1 MNSAEAPTPPAE
13 SGLPIGFAQVPV
25 ILLVDDEP
33 NVLSSLRRL
42 LRPQGYTTLTAPGGE
57 AALDILGA
65 QPVDLII
72 SDMRMPGMSGAQL
85 LTQVR
90 ERWPNV
96 LRLLLTGHAEVSSA
110 ISAINEGGIYRYIT
124 KPWDDAEL
132 IKTIQQGLELNGL
145 QREKARLEALTQQQ
159 NESLRELNA
168 SLEDKVRERTGE
180 LQIAHQE
187 LTLAMEKLK
196 KNFFTTVQVLSN
208 LIEMRAP
215 ALAGHGRR
223 VADISRKLA
232 EKLGV
237 GPELTHEILL
247 AGLLHDIGK
256 IGYPDLLF
264 GKPITKMTGEEANLA
279 RKHPLTG
286 AAALMSLPDMR
297 GVAEIIRSHHE
308 RWDGQGFPDML
319 TKDAIPLGAR
329 ILALANDYD
338 AAQIGLISAKR
349 MNAEEAKAYV
359 LEGSKFRYDPMVAGA
374 FGELVGRVPVKPLL
388 ERRLSGADLEI
399 GMVLS
404 RDLYSPDGML
414 LLATE
419 YVLDDLLIKQ
429 IREFEEA
436 FGRRLIVCIR
446 A

>member
-1 MNSAEAPTPPAE
+1 MNSAETPMSPA
-13 SGLPIGFAQVPV
+13 GPGIPIGFAQIPA

-42 LRPQGYTTLTAPGGE
+42 LRPHGYTVLTAPGGE
-57 AALDILGA
+57 EALATLEEHA
-65 QPVDLII
+65 VDLVI

-110 ISAINEGGIYRYIT
+110 ISAINDGGIYRYVT

-132 IKTIQQGLELNGL
+132 VKTIQQGLELSGL

-223 VADISRKLA
+223 VADVARKLA

-256 IGYPDLLF
+256 IGYPDQLF
-264 GKPITKMTGEEANLA
+264 GKPITKMTGEEANFA

-308 RWDGQGFPDML
+308 RWDGQGFPDTL
-319 TKDAIPLGAR
+319 AKEAIPLGAR

-349 MNAEEAKAYV
+349 MNVEEAKAYV
-359 LEGSKFRYDPMVAGA
+359 LEGKNFRYDPMVADA
-374 FGELVGRVPVKPLL
+374 FGELVGRVPIKPLL
-388 ERRLSGADLEI
+388 ERRLSGADLES

-429 IREFEEA
+429 IKEFEEA
-436 FGRRLIVCIR
+436 FGKRLVVCVR